1 MSPKMKTMITFALV
15 AVVGAGVAGGAL
27 WWLYLSKPAV
37 AGAAP
42 VAEKAPASKK
52 SHKYLTLEKVIVMLR
67 RNPGEGGTPHYLST
81 DLVISTSEE
90 TEKHAKEHLPLLRS
104 IAVASLSDYSLEK
117 ASEMTVAQL
126 AEHLNHAF
134 NEHYEREKVEKPFTE
149 ALIGKLII
157 D

>member
-15 AVVGAGVAGGAL
+15 ALVGAGVAGGAV
-27 WWLYLSKPAV
+27 WWLSKRPAADA

-42 VAEKAPASKK
+42 VAEKAASKK
-52 SHKYLTLEKVIVMLR
+52 GHKYLTLEKVIVMLR
-67 RNPGEGGTPHYLST
+67 RNPGEAGTPHYLST
-81 DLVISTSEE
+81 DLVISTAEE

-104 IAVASLSDYSLEK
+104 IAVSSLSEYTLEK

-134 NEHYEREKVEKPFTE
+134 DEHYEHDKVEKPFSE
-149 ALIGKLII
+149 VLIGKLII